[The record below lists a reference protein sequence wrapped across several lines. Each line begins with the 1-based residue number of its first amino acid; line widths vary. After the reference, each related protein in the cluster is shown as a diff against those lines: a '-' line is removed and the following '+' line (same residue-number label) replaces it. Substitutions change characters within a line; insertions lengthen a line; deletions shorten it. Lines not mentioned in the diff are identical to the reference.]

1 MAPLSPE
8 ITLDADRAGDI
19 AVFWRVPRYRGLEFL
34 RATFRRYAYARHTH
48 ETYAIAAIIA
58 GCETFFHRGA
68 QRYAS
73 AGSVAIVCPDELHD
87 GAPHA
92 GGFSYR
98 TLYPSVALM
107 REIAEDLTGR
117 PLPHP
122 PWFSASVIHDPALAA
137 GVARLHAVL
146 CPEET
151 PASVLEQDARLV
163 AFLAHLIAHHADLD
177 ALPPVGRESR
187 AVTRARE
194 VIDARF
200 AEEVELAELARLAG
214 LSRSHLIR
222 AFRRETG
229 LTPHAYQIDRRFRAA
244 RRRLERGEPP
254 SAVAAA
260 CGFFDQS
267 HLNRVFKARTGVTPG
282 VYRAA

>member
-68 QRYAS
+68 QRYAP

-107 REIAEDLTGR
+107 GR
-117 PLPHP
+117 SP
-122 PWFSASVIHDPALAA
+122 
-137 GVARLHAVL
+137 
-146 CPEET
+146 
-151 PASVLEQDARLV
+151 
-163 AFLAHLIAHHADLD
+163 
-177 ALPPVGRESR
+177 
-187 AVTRARE
+187 
-194 VIDARF
+194 
-200 AEEVELAELARLAG
+200 
-214 LSRSHLIR
+214 
-222 AFRRETG
+222 
-229 LTPHAYQIDRRFRAA
+229 
-244 RRRLERGEPP
+244 
-254 SAVAAA
+254 
-260 CGFFDQS
+260 
-267 HLNRVFKARTGVTPG
+267 RT
-282 VYRAA
+282 